1 MRDNGSYFLGH
12 RFDISR
18 RSISLWLI
26 DFNLVREESCRL
38 SRADKVEGNRPFSYE
53 PTGLVQSVPFFFN
66 SQLQVYMH
74 SGEVFGMLNCGD
86 RRKGKINSSCIFDIF
101 KDIKDLTGAAEVRI
115 APCPT

>member
-26 DFNLVREESCRL
+26 DFNLVREE
-38 SRADKVEGNRPFSYE
+38 VEGNRPFSYE

-66 SQLQVYMH
+66 SQLQVYSKMK
-74 SGEVFGMLNCGD
+74 LY
-86 RRKGKINSSCIFDIF
+86 K
-101 KDIKDLTGAAEVRI
+101 TG
-115 APCPT
+115 